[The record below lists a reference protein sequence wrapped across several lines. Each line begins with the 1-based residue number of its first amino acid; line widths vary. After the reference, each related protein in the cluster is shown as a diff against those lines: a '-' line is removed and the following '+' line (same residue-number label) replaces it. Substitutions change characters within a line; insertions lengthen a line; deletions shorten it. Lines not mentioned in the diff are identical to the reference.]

1 MAKLTEA
8 PPMADT
14 PAKPAR
20 PVRNVTFRPSRS
32 ASLPPSSSRLPNARV
47 YAVTTHCR
55 STVVKP
61 SARCADGRA
70 TFITVRSSTTM
81 SCARPITHRMSH
93 RRRSQGLS
101 VNVALDTR
109 FTPSLSLSVLHTR
122 GILVHLQCDYCTYS
136 ATNLAG
142 RQGSGRVTMSPPPD
156 AASPP
161 DATTQ
166 PPYPTSQ
173 PPRRYAS
180 QVRDE
185 QARRTRRAIVTAAH
199 DLFLAQGYAATT
211 IDGIA
216 EAAHVSRRTV
226 FNSVGGKV
234 ALLKLAWDWAVV
246 GDDEPIALADRPAV
260 KAILAESDPRKALM
274 LWVQTANDIAARTA
288 PLGEVLIAAA
298 DIDPAAAQLLAEAS
312 RNRMLGATLFIR
324 YLASLDGLAVGMTEQ
339 RAAELCWALTD
350 GHLYRLL
357 VAQRGW
363 STADFNRWLSD
374 TLAAALLPT

>member
-1 MAKLTEA
+1 
-8 PPMADT
+8 
-14 PAKPAR
+14 
-20 PVRNVTFRPSRS
+20 
-32 ASLPPSSSRLPNARV
+32 
-47 YAVTTHCR
+47 
-55 STVVKP
+55 
-61 SARCADGRA
+61 
-70 TFITVRSSTTM
+70 
-81 SCARPITHRMSH
+81 
-93 RRRSQGLS
+93 
-101 VNVALDTR
+101 
-109 FTPSLSLSVLHTR
+109 
-122 GILVHLQCDYCTYS
+122 
-136 ATNLAG
+136 
-142 RQGSGRVTMSPPPD
+142 MSPPPD
-156 AASPP
+156 ATGPP

-166 PPYPTSQ
+166 PPDATSQ

-312 RNRMLGATLFIR
+312 RNRMRGATLFIR
-324 YLASLDGLAVGMTEQ
+324 YLASLHGLAAGLTEQ
-339 RAAELCWALTD
+339 HAAELCWALTD

-363 STADFNRWLSD
+363 STADFNRRLYNS
-374 TLAAALLPT
+374 LAAALLPA

>member
-1 MAKLTEA
+1 M
-8 PPMADT
+8 
-14 PAKPAR
+14 
-20 PVRNVTFRPSRS
+20 
-32 ASLPPSSSRLPNARV
+32 
-47 YAVTTHCR
+47 
-55 STVVKP
+55 
-61 SARCADGRA
+61 
-70 TFITVRSSTTM
+70 
-81 SCARPITHRMSH
+81 
-93 RRRSQGLS
+93 
-101 VNVALDTR
+101 
-109 FTPSLSLSVLHTR
+109 TPSPTP
-122 GILVHLQCDYCTYS
+122 I
-136 ATNLAG
+136 
-142 RQGSGRVTMSPPPD
+142 
-156 AASPP
+156 SPP

-166 PPYPTSQ
+166 PPDPASQ
-173 PPRRYAS
+173 QRKRYES

-226 FNSVGGKV
+226 FNSAGGKV
-234 ALLKLAWDWAVV
+234 ALLKLALDWAIV
-246 GDDEPIALADRPAV
+246 GDDEPIPLADRPAI

-274 LWVQTANDIAARTA
+274 LWVQTVSDVAARTA

-298 DIDPAAAQLLAEAS
+298 DIDPAAAQLLAEAG
-312 RNRMLGATLFIR
+312 RNRMLGATMFIR
-324 YLASLDGLAVGMTEQ
+324 YLASLDGLAAGTTEQ

>member
-1 MAKLTEA
+1 
-8 PPMADT
+8 
-14 PAKPAR
+14 
-20 PVRNVTFRPSRS
+20 
-32 ASLPPSSSRLPNARV
+32 
-47 YAVTTHCR
+47 
-55 STVVKP
+55 
-61 SARCADGRA
+61 
-70 TFITVRSSTTM
+70 
-81 SCARPITHRMSH
+81 
-93 RRRSQGLS
+93 
-101 VNVALDTR
+101 
-109 FTPSLSLSVLHTR
+109 
-122 GILVHLQCDYCTYS
+122 
-136 ATNLAG
+136 
-142 RQGSGRVTMSPPPD
+142 MSPPPD
-156 AASPP
+156 ATSPP

-166 PPYPTSQ
+166 PPDATTQ
-173 PPRRYAS
+173 PPDSTGKPPKRYAS

-234 ALLKLAWDWAVV
+234 ALLKLALDWAIV
-246 GDDEPIALADRPAV
+246 GDDEPVALADRPAI

-274 LWVQTANDIAARTA
+274 LWVQAVADVAARAA

-312 RNRMLGATLFIR
+312 RNRLLGATVFIR
-324 YLASLDGLAVGMTEQ
+324 YLASLDGLAVGITEQ

-357 VAQRGW
+357 VAQRSW
-363 STADFNRWLSD
+363 STADFSRWLSD
-374 TLAAALLPT
+374 SLAAALLPT